1 MTDVAQHEATIV
13 RSARREWCEAGD
25 LGSSEQARQKVRA
38 LVKDHTREHQEVEHN
53 SAQYTP
59 VAIEPRNPHQVAHHI
74 GTCDVQ
80 DGQFYSKE
88 ERCYQHSSAVYHTP
102 VTFLRS
108 SSAQI
113 LWSCAS
119 EVRKSIR
126 YACICPNCSV
136 WFNEEMKFGI
146 STFVTD
152 EGIAPRALA
161 RAIEERGFDSLFIAE
176 HTHIPLSRK
185 SPWPR
190 GGELPRRYYRTLDP
204 FIALTA
210 AAAAT
215 ERLLLG
221 TGVALV
227 IERDPIITAKEVASL
242 DLVSRGRVIFG
253 VGVGWNREEMQN
265 HGTDPRTRGKL
276 MDERIR
282 AMIEMWTNDEPEFHG
297 RYVDFDPIGIWP
309 KPVQKPYPPIY
320 VGGGSRAFERIARF
334 GDAWLAN
341 GLPPGKLEPMLKEL
355 REVAGRDVPVS
366 VFNASSDRKDL
377 EAYAHLSVERVLL
390 GLPTLPESETLKQ
403 LDDLAQVATDI
414 R

>member
-1 MTDVAQHEATIV
+1 
-13 RSARREWCEAGD
+13 
-25 LGSSEQARQKVRA
+25 
-38 LVKDHTREHQEVEHN
+38 
-53 SAQYTP
+53 
-59 VAIEPRNPHQVAHHI
+59 
-74 GTCDVQ
+74 
-80 DGQFYSKE
+80 
-88 ERCYQHSSAVYHTP
+88 
-102 VTFLRS
+102 
-108 SSAQI
+108 
-113 LWSCAS
+113 
-119 EVRKSIR
+119 
-126 YACICPNCSV
+126 
-136 WFNEEMKFGI
+136 MKFGI

-152 EGIAPRALA
+152 EGIAPGALA
-161 RAIEERGFDSLFIAE
+161 RAIEERDFDSLFIAE

-204 FIALTA
+204 FVTLTA

-227 IERDPIITAKEVASL
+227 VERDPIITAKEVASL
-242 DLVSRGRVIFG
+242 DLVSGGRVIFG
-253 VGVGWNREEMQN
+253 IGVGWNREEMGN

-276 MDERIR
+276 ADERIQ
-282 AMIEMWTNDEPEFHG
+282 AMIEMWTKDEPEIHG

-320 VGGGSRAFERIARF
+320 VGGGSGAFERVAQF

-341 GLPPGKLEPMLKEL
+341 GLPPDKLEPMMGEL

-366 VFNASSDRKDL
+366 VFNASSESEDL
-377 EAYAHLSVERVLL
+377 EAYARLGVERVLL
-390 GLPTLPESETLKQ
+390 NLPTLPESETLNQ
-403 LDDLAQVATDI
+403 LDNLAQGATNT

>member
-1 MTDVAQHEATIV
+1 M
-13 RSARREWCEAGD
+13 
-25 LGSSEQARQKVRA
+25 
-38 LVKDHTREHQEVEHN
+38 
-53 SAQYTP
+53 
-59 VAIEPRNPHQVAHHI
+59 
-74 GTCDVQ
+74 
-80 DGQFYSKE
+80 
-88 ERCYQHSSAVYHTP
+88 
-102 VTFLRS
+102 
-108 SSAQI
+108 
-113 LWSCAS
+113 
-119 EVRKSIR
+119 
-126 YACICPNCSV
+126 
-136 WFNEEMKFGI
+136 WFNEEMNFGI

-152 EGIAPRALA
+152 EGIAPTALA

-204 FIALTA
+204 FITLTA

-242 DLVSRGRVIFG
+242 DLVSEGRVIFG
-253 VGVGWNREEMQN
+253 IGVGWNREEMEN
-265 HGTDPRTRGKL
+265 HGTDPSIRGKL

-282 AMIEMWTNDEPEFHG
+282 AMIEMWTKDEPEFHG

-309 KPVQKPYPPIY
+309 KPVRKPYPPIY
-320 VGGGSRAFERIARF
+320 VGGGRKAFERIAQF

-341 GLPPGKLEPMLKEL
+341 GLPPDKLEAMLAEL
-355 REVAGRDVPVS
+355 REVAGSDVPVS
-366 VFNASSDRKDL
+366 VFNASSEPEDL
-377 EAYAHLSVERVLL
+377 QAYAQLGVERVLL

-403 LDDLAQVATDI
+403 LDKLAQVATDT

>member
-1 MTDVAQHEATIV
+1 
-13 RSARREWCEAGD
+13 
-25 LGSSEQARQKVRA
+25 
-38 LVKDHTREHQEVEHN
+38 
-53 SAQYTP
+53 
-59 VAIEPRNPHQVAHHI
+59 
-74 GTCDVQ
+74 
-80 DGQFYSKE
+80 
-88 ERCYQHSSAVYHTP
+88 
-102 VTFLRS
+102 
-108 SSAQI
+108 
-113 LWSCAS
+113 
-119 EVRKSIR
+119 
-126 YACICPNCSV
+126 V
-136 WFNEEMKFGI
+136 WFNEEMNFGI

-152 EGIAPRALA
+152 EGIASTALA

-204 FIALTA
+204 FITLTA

-242 DLVSRGRVIFG
+242 DLVSGGRVIFG
-253 VGVGWNREEMQN
+253 IGVGWNREEMEN
-265 HGTDPRTRGKL
+265 HGTDPSIRGKL

-282 AMIEMWTNDEPEFHG
+282 AMIEMWTKDEPEFHG

-309 KPVQKPYPPIY
+309 KPLQKPYPPIY
-320 VGGGSRAFERIARF
+320 VGGGRKAFERIAQF

-341 GLPPGKLEPMLKEL
+341 GLPPDKLEAMLAEL
-355 REVAGRDVPVS
+355 REVAGSDVPVS
-366 VFNASSDRKDL
+366 VFNASSEPEDL
-377 EAYAHLSVERVLL
+377 QAYAQLGVERVLL

-403 LDDLAQVATDI
+403 LDKLAQVATDT